1 MSKFTSTKPIS
12 AVVKSDKRKKKN
24 SYWTSATTT
33 KRNLGLEILKKSF
46 NCKIVYKERYRE
58 RQGDEDTKTPKPTST
73 VHRHG
78 EQPPGCSSLRRSL
91 KLLLL
96 SLFAFWECLNLEINC
111 FCPVN
116 KEGCCTVHRFLWRR
130 VPGESPHVPPPPFT
144 IKGLVCTAILQK
156 ILLLLLMQLLDSGRS
171 VQAFVSVCLKKAMKV
186 VLLPPNILILL
197 LPISIH
203 KSFLTQFFIEIFG
216 KCIVNTLILL
226 FPISIHKNFLTQFL
240 VEIFLANGFFG
251 FQKTTDSKLETP
263 NSGKKKIL
271 KNNTAAVAARKNP
284 HERRRRRSKHVAA
297 SSTAMEFCTKY

>member
-1 MSKFTSTKPIS
+1 
-12 AVVKSDKRKKKN
+12 
-24 SYWTSATTT
+24 
-33 KRNLGLEILKKSF
+33 
-46 NCKIVYKERYRE
+46 
-58 RQGDEDTKTPKPTST
+58 
-73 VHRHG
+73 
-78 EQPPGCSSLRRSL
+78 
-91 KLLLL
+91 
-96 SLFAFWECLNLEINC
+96 
-111 FCPVN
+111 
-116 KEGCCTVHRFLWRR
+116 
-130 VPGESPHVPPPPFT
+130 
-144 IKGLVCTAILQK
+144 
-156 ILLLLLMQLLDSGRS
+156 MQLLDSGRS

>member
-1 MSKFTSTKPIS
+1 MSKFKSTKPIS
-12 AVVKSDKRKKKN
+12 AVIKSDKRN
-24 SYWTSATTT
+24 NFFSYWTSATTT
-33 KRNLGLEILKKSF
+33 KRNLGLEISKKSF

-58 RQGDEDTKTPKPTST
+58 RQGDEETKTPKPTST

-78 EQPPGCSSLRRSL
+78 EKPPDCSSLRRSL

-96 SLFAFWECLNLEINC
+96 SLFAFWECLKLEINC
-111 FCPVN
+111 FCHVN

-156 ILLLLLMQLLDSGRS
+156 ILSLLLMQLLDSGRS

-203 KSFLTQFFIEIFG
+203 KSFLTQF
-216 KCIVNTLILL
+216 
-226 FPISIHKNFLTQFL
+226 L
-240 VEIFLANGFFG
+240 V
-251 FQKTTDSKLETP
+251 DSKDHRLQTG
-263 NSGKKKIL
+263 NTQLWGKKQSQKHSGSSSSKKKPTWKKKKKKKQTCRSFFNSNGIL
-271 KNNTAAVAARKNP
+271 
-284 HERRRRRSKHVAA
+284 
-297 SSTAMEFCTKY
+297 Y

>member
-12 AVVKSDKRKKKN
+12 AVVKSDKRN
-24 SYWTSATTT
+24 NFFSYWTSATTT

-46 NCKIVYKERYRE
+46 NCKIVYKERYIE
-58 RQGDEDTKTPKPTST
+58 RQGDEDTKTPKPTSI

-78 EQPPGCSSLRRSL
+78 EQPPDCSSLRRSL

-96 SLFAFWECLNLEINC
+96 SLFAFSECLKLEINC
-111 FCPVN
+111 FCHVN

-171 VQAFVSVCLKKAMKV
+171 VQAFVSVCLKKTMKLV
-186 VLLPPNILILL
+186 HLPANILILL

-203 KSFLTQFFIEIFG
+203 KRFLTQFLVEIFG
-216 KCIVNTLILL
+216 KCIVNTIILL
-226 FPISIHKNFLTQFL
+226 LPISIHKNFLRQFL
-240 VEIFLANGFFG
+240 VEIFWQMGFLCF
-251 FQKTTDSKLETP
+251 KRPPTP
-263 NSGKKKIL
+263 NWKHPTLGEKKF
-271 KNNTAAVAARKNP
+271 
-284 HERRRRRSKHVAA
+284 SK
-297 SSTAMEFCTKY
+297 TQQQQ